1 MKVTSMPASAVAMAP
16 TLERL
21 LTNSKTPS
29 PKSPRAVFTPIPP
42 ARQDKVLSS
51 LRSTLTR
58 SLADL
63 APGRR
68 AGVAEL
74 IAHVGQPDF
83 YNVLAKLDPQSASS
97 WNEMARTQQKFG
109 AAEPGYDDTTRAY
122 SESMRLTLHASVI
135 AHFANPRSNGKDT
148 LFQRFIALHST
159 AFHQNGGWVDNLHIP
174 LTGALSVVHA
184 MPVAMWSHLA
194 CVGLGSVQADALTV
208 AAAQQVRDARLSAA
222 IGWGP

>member
-1 MKVTSMPASAVAMAP
+1 MKVTSMPASAIAMAP

-21 LTNSKTPS
+21 LTNSRTPK
-29 PKSPRAVFTPIPP
+29 PKSPCAVFTPVPA
-42 ARQDKVLSS
+42 ARQDKVINS

-58 SLADL
+58 SLSDI
-63 APGRR
+63 APGRK
-68 AGVAEL
+68 AEVTEL
-74 IAHVGQPDF
+74 LTHLGQPDF

-135 AHFANPRSNGKDT
+135 AHFAQPES
-148 LFQRFIALHST
+148 IALHST

-174 LTGALSVVHA
+174 LTGALAVVHA
-184 MPVAMWSHLA
+184 MPVAMWAHLA
-194 CVGLGSVQADALTV
+194 CVGLGSTKADALTV
-208 AAAQQVRDARLSAA
+208 AAAQQVRDARRSAVS
-222 IGWGP
+222 GWGP